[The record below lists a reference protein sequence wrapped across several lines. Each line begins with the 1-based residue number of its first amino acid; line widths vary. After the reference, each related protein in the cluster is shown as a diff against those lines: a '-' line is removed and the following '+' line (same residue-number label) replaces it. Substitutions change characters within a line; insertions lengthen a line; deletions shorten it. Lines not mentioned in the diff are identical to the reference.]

1 MKEKMKWWCFLICL
15 VWICDWVWNEWWC
28 EGIWEF
34 DDEWRMSLVWLDFL
48 SDDDLWELGNISF
61 FIFIF
66 FFCYN
71 FYFLKISITRV
82 KKKLLFY

>member
-34 DDEWRMSLVWLDFL
+34 DDEWRMSLVWLGFL

-66 FFCYN
+66 F
-71 FYFLKISITRV
+71 
-82 KKKLLFY
+82 LL